1 MNWLILPAL
10 YNFHETNFGIQAN
23 SVDLQKGIRLLVVRY
38 VFYQLMKIYCYKNEE
53 MRINTSASYILYI

>member
-10 YNFHETNFGIQAN
+10 HNFHETSFGIQGN
-23 SVDLQKGIRLLVVRY
+23 SVDLQKGVRLLVVSY